1 MQAEA
6 EEAASQQDVTNA
18 ETQVLQQEMILK
30 NVLTRGGLDSLA
42 LITARIVPTTRIQM
56 PDKEPVE
63 PVQDLVSEA
72 MANRPEIEQSLI
84 ALENSR
90 LSMKGTKNAL
100 LPTLSVFAS
109 MTNNGLAGQVSSIVP
124 DSSAASQA
132 LLAQRIAASNPFF
145 VGGYG
150 RFLSQ
155 IFSRNFP
162 DYALGFSFSVP
173 LTNRSAQADFIKDQL
188 NYRQQQINDRQTQNN
203 IRLNVINART
213 ALSQARAAYDTSV
226 KARMLS
232 EQTLAGERRKFQLG
246 TSSFLNVIIVQRDTV
261 ARQAAEVQAL
271 SSYIGARNSLEVVTG
286 RVLKDHNISIEE
298 AFSGVARREPDLIP
312 VVDPAAAPSSPGAIR
327 K

>member
-1 MQAEA
+1 M
-6 EEAASQQDVTNA
+6 
-18 ETQVLQQEMILK
+18 
-30 NVLTRGGLDSLA
+30 
-42 LITARIVPTTRIQM
+42 
-56 PDKEPVE
+56 
-63 PVQDLVSEA
+63 
-72 MANRPEIEQSLI
+72 
-84 ALENSR
+84 
-90 LSMKGTKNAL
+90 
-100 LPTLSVFAS
+100 
-109 MTNNGLAGQVSSIVP
+109 
-124 DSSAASQA
+124 
-132 LLAQRIAASNPFF
+132 
-145 VGGYG
+145 GGYG

-312 VVDPAAAPSSPGAIR
+312 VVDPAAAPSRPGAII